1 MAGKVNGNGKI
12 QVSMWM
18 DQELAERVERAA
30 EELNNSLSGM
40 SGYLIKP
47 GLEGQPFQ
55 PAHHGGNLPALHCQG
70 R

>member
-40 SGYLIKP
+40 SGYLIKL
-47 GLEGQPFQ
+47 GLEAYEARMRAQE
-55 PAHHGGNLPALHCQG
+55 G
-70 R
+70 RTA